1 MADSHDFEA
10 LEWPGNSASMF
21 PSRLPSVAVPST
33 GEVSELAEHLSADPI
48 PHLAQIVED
57 GDALAFESLESFNL
71 LCVGESGL
79 GKSTFLRN
87 IFAHLDP
94 TKLHE
99 IRRRVAEQTDVVHS
113 LEDSIQRNEQEGRQ
127 CDDVRALQLREERV
141 VLKAQRDE
149 ARKVLD
155 DLKQEKR
162 RQEHAV
168 AALRCDIN
176 ALDARLKALR
186 AQRDDEGD
194 DERATLLGREVI
206 ELQSELNGKRLLLAT
221 ELRRSNLDKESVEEG
236 GSRQT
241 TDVVER
247 LIKEMPLYD
256 GARQGLDVTLI
267 DTPGYGDLL
276 VDVPGRSSA
285 DKVVAEVERRIGAHL
300 TKDVAT
306 RDGMPLDDEK
316 KYWNELVHLCLFFIS
331 PHRMKRADVE
341 LMRRLHQLVPLVVV
355 IAKSDTMTTDETM
368 AFKHEVRTQLHG
380 EIETFKFSRSSIKEV
395 EQMHAEQAV
404 EHFQPLYGG
413 SDGSLPW
420 AVMGADESRR
430 EYIWGTAITS
440 EPRHSELPALR
451 DLLLRA
457 GGWQQLKREA
467 ALKADKEAARR
478 TATPQPKWGGFGRWQ
493 AMFVGAESTSRG
505 PFSGNLCHIFAS
517 LLALAFA
524 VIIALAMRDTY
535 RKEQSSVVALERQL
549 GALGADL
556 STCSQSRSALESAL
570 PAAKAES
577 MACERNAVTL
587 EDDLYQC
594 TQVRKALEDD
604 LQAQALKKT
613 PARARSS
620 WWG

>member
-1 MADSHDFEA
+1 MADVLADA
-10 LEWPGNSASMF
+10 
-21 PSRLPSVAVPST
+21 VAA
-33 GEVSELAEHLSADPI
+33 GGLSAEAD
-48 PHLAQIVED
+48 D
-57 GDALAFESLESFNL
+57 GDALAFEHVEAFNM

-79 GKSTFLRN
+79 GKSTFLRD

-94 TKLHE
+94 TKFHE
-99 IRRRVAEQTDVVHS
+99 ARRRVAEQRDEVTA
-113 LEDSIQRNEQEGRQ
+113 LEDAISRNEQESRQ
-127 CDDVRALQLREERV
+127 CDDTRSLQLREEKV
-141 VLKAQRDE
+141 VLKAKRDAAREALEVLRNRKREQERAVAVLRGDIQELEGRLEELRRRRDAEEDDE
-149 ARKVLD
+149 A
-155 DLKQEKR
+155 
-162 RQEHAV
+162 AT
-168 AALRCDIN
+168 
-176 ALDARLKALR
+176 RLGK
-186 AQRDDEGD
+186 
-194 DERATLLGREVI
+194 EVI
-206 ELQSELNGKRLLLAT
+206 ELQDALNGKQRMLSA
-221 ELRRSNLDKESVEEG
+221 ELRRSNLDKEEEG
-236 GSRQT
+236 EGGAQQT
-241 TDVVER
+241 TEVVAR
-247 LIKEMPLYD
+247 LIREMPLYE

-276 VDVPGRSSA
+276 VDTLSHSSA
-285 DKVVAEVERRIGAHL
+285 AKVCTEVERRISLHL
-300 TKDVAT
+300 GKERAT
-306 RDGMPLDDEK
+306 RPNMPLDDEK

-341 LMRRLHQLVPLVVV
+341 LMKRLHALVPLVVV
-355 IAKSDTMTTDETM
+355 IAKSDTMTTAETR
-368 AFKHEVRTQLHG
+368 AFKHEVRQLLRA
-380 EIETFKFSRSSIKEV
+380 EQVSIFTFDQRKIKEV
-395 EQMHAEQAV
+395 EALHTAHASPD
-404 EHFQPLYGG
+404 FKPLYGG
-413 SDGSLPW
+413 SDGTLPW